1 MLAYQGNAGR
11 RFDPFRQMRLMQQDM
26 NRVVDRLRVPT
37 SPEFPPINVWTGPD
51 GAVITA
57 EIPGVAPDDLDIAV
71 HQNTVT
77 LRGKREADQVADGDI
92 VHRSERLSGAFAR
105 SLVLPFRVDGEKAAA
120 TFRNGLLRLDLPRP
134 DADRPRKIA
143 ITRS

>member
-1 MLAYQGNAGR
+1 MLAYPGNAGR
-11 RFDPFRQMRLMQQDM
+11 TFDPFRQMRLMQQDVKRVM
-26 NRVVDRLRVPT
+26 NNLRAPT
-37 SPEFPPINVWTGPD
+37 TSEFPPINIWTGPD

-57 EIPGVAPDDLDIAV
+57 EIPGVAADDLDIAV

-77 LRGKREADQVADGDI
+77 LRGKRDIDPVAEGAV
-92 VHRSERLSGAFAR
+92 VHRQERVAGSFAR

-120 TFRNGLLRLDLPRP
+120 AFRNGLLRLELPRP

-143 ITRS
+143 ISRT